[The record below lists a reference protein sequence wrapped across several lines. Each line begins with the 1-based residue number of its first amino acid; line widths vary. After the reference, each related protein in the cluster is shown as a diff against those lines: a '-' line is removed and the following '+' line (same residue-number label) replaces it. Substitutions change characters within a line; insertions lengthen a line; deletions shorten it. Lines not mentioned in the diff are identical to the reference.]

1 MKKKLVVDASVAL
14 KWVIDEHGTG
24 EALAL
29 LERAAL
35 SAPAFLLAECA
46 NALWKKVR
54 RSEFTREEALVAAR
68 ILQISE
74 VELFSTRPLLEAA
87 TRIAIELNHP
97 AYDCTYVALALA
109 NGISFVTAD
118 ERFLRMVR
126 RNERAGFSRSVISL
140 SDAVAG
146 L

>member
-35 SAPAFLLAECA
+35 SAPDFLLAECA

-109 NGISFVTAD
+109 NGIRFVTAD
-118 ERFLRMVR
+118 ERF
-126 RNERAGFSRSVISL
+126 
-140 SDAVAG
+140 
-146 L
+146 